1 MANCKFCEKTKA
13 SLYTCPKCNLNYCSV
28 QCYQSQSHSQ
38 CSEQF
43 YRHCVE
49 EELASDKSALNVESD
64 GSKKQTLAA
73 LKRIQE
79 NEENDQEIL
88 NEVLDSDDEE
98 DIGSRFDGIDL
109 DDPNKIWDTL
119 LDSEKLEFQKMVET
133 GEIEKYVPKYI
144 PWWEQSFDESSVMI
158 ENIENDSKMLKTEVY
173 LKNLKTK
180 IPKVEIEKI
189 VRLPSLLGSTK
200 PSSHIKFNLIN
211 ILFAYVYSVKY
222 FRGDHHKYHDRFAEM
237 SLLLSGNLREN
248 QTFDSADIAIQ
259 SAISS
264 VNQHSMIS
272 VSIEFT
278 KKCKDDVMKI
288 ISGPN
293 LATKSCKSFQNIFL
307 LSAISDMK
315 DVFSLCVRKSTTKR
329 KTEEICG
336 NERRRETKNV
346 SQLPGWLL
354 DDGLFSEYRIIQN
367 DKSFLKKTI
376 KKLDFYTSWILECYS
391 QFISSEH

>member
-13 SLYTCPKCNLNYCSV
+13 NLYTCPKCNLNYCSV

-49 EELASDKSALNVESD
+49 EELASDKGTLNQSE

-73 LKRIQE
+73 LKRLQE
-79 NEENDQEIL
+79 KEENDQEIL

-109 DDPNKIWDTL
+109 DDPNKIWETL
-119 LDSEKLEFQKMVET
+119 LDSEKLEFQKMLET

-144 PWWEQSFDESSVMI
+144 PWWEQSFDESNVMI

-180 IPKVEIEKI
+180 IPKVDIEKI
-189 VRLPSLLGSTK
+189 VKLSSLLGSTK

-211 ILFAYVYSVKY
+211 ILYAYVYSVKY
-222 FRGDHHKYHDRFAEM
+222 FRGDHHKYHDHFAEV
-237 SLLLSGNLREN
+237 SFLLSGNLREN
-248 QTFDSADIAIQ
+248 QTFESADIAIQ

-278 KKCKDDVMKI
+278 NKCKADVMKI

-293 LATKSCKSFQNIFL
+293 LDTKSSKSFKNIFL

-315 DVFSLCVRKSTTKR
+315 DVFSSCARKNTTKT
-329 KTEEICG
+329 KTAESCE
-336 NERRRETKNV
+336 NERRRKTKNV
-346 SQLPGWLL
+346 SKLPGWLL
-354 DDGLFSEYRIIQN
+354 DDGIFSENRKIQH
-367 DKSFLKKTI
+367 DKSLLKKTI
-376 KKLDFYTSWILECYS
+376 KKLDFYMSWILECYS
-391 QFISSEH
+391 QFIDNEH